1 LENHL
6 IKSFNGID
14 MLENNSE
21 LIKILDKLEVL
32 KETKQLSDNEFLLIT
47 SHIDTLNEILEKK
60 IVYDKKMITL
70 YNQIVEVFSDEQE
83 NI

>member
-1 LENHL
+1 
-6 IKSFNGID
+6 
-14 MLENNSE
+14 MLENDSE

>member
-1 LENHL
+1 
-6 IKSFNGID
+6 
-14 MLENNSE
+14 MLENDSE

-32 KETKQLSDNEFLLIT
+32 KETKQLSDNEFQLIT

-60 IVYDKKMITL
+60 IVYDKKMITI

>member
-1 LENHL
+1 MENHL